1 MLYHGGFWVRR
12 EECVEMGLMLL
23 LLVCS
28 LCHEEE
34 KE

>member
-1 MLYHGGFWVRR
+1 MLYHGGFWIRR
-12 EECVEMGLMLL
+12 EEGVEMGLMLL
-23 LLVCS
+23 LLCS

>member
-1 MLYHGGFWVRR
+1 MLYQGGFWIRR
-12 EECVEMGLMLL
+12 EEGVEMGLMLL
-23 LLVCS
+23 LLSCS